1 LDADIMRAL
10 LEGVRAGTVT
20 PDAAVAAMRN
30 LPFEELGFAKV
41 DHHRAVRKGFP
52 EVIFCQGKTADQV
65 GEIAHSLHR
74 AGSTLLATRADA
86 AAFEAVRARVPVAQY
101 RETGDSFSHRAAK
114 ASLCRAPW
122 ASSRRARAIFPLP
135 KKPPAHSK

>member
-41 DHHRAVRKGFP
+41 DHHRAVRKGFR
-52 EVIFCQGKTADQV
+52 K
-65 GEIAHSLHR
+65 L
-74 AGSTLLATRADA
+74 
-86 AAFEAVRARVPVAQY
+86 
-101 RETGDSFSHRAAK
+101 FS
-114 ASLCRAPW
+114 
-122 ASSRRARAIFPLP
+122 ARAKLR
-135 KKPPAHSK
+135 SGR